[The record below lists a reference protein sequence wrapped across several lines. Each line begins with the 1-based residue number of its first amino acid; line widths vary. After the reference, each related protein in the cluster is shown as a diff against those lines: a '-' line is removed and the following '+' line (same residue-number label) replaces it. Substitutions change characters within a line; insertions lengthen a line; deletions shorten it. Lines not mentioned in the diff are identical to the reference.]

1 MPIWVAVAVL
11 GSVLAVVLGALAL
24 RFPGRDRPP
33 PIERTLP
40 FAGSPT
46 SPPGVVEV
54 AGLGATAV
62 DAPIGALPTGSQG
75 VSTANA
81 STAAASTT
89 VVLIV
94 HAAGAV
100 VHPGVYELPA
110 GARVAELI
118 RSAGGV
124 AAAADIDALN
134 LAAPLTDGMRLYVPR
149 RGQSV
154 PSVVD
159 GAIQSGPPAN
169 AVGPAA
175 PASASASAAAAG
187 QVINL
192 NTATAEQLDSLPGV
206 GPATAEAILDYRTQ
220 HGRFRSVA
228 ELLEVRGIGEAK
240 LAGLRRRLRV

>member
-1 MPIWVAVAVL
+1 MPI
-11 GSVLAVVLGALAL
+11 
-24 RFPGRDRPP
+24 
-33 PIERTLP
+33 
-40 FAGSPT
+40 
-46 SPPGVVEV
+46 GV
-54 AGLGATAV
+54 
-62 DAPIGALPTGSQG
+62 LPTGSQG

-110 GARVAELI
+110 GARVDELI

-159 GAIQSGPPAN
+159 GAIPSGPPAN

-175 PASASASAAAAG
+175 PASAAAAG